1 MFNIVDTDKS
11 APKSGGLIWVH
22 TVASTLILIN
32 DVANKCSRRLKQTSF
47 SDALLQAL

>member
-1 MFNIVDTDKS
+1 MLLKVAVLFGYI
-11 APKSGGLIWVH
+11 LF
-22 TVASTLILIN
+22 ASTLILIN